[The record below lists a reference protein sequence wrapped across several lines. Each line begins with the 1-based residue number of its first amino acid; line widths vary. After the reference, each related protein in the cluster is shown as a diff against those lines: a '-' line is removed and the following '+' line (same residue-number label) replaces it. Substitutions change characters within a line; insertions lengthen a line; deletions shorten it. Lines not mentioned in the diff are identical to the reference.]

1 MVPDKIP
8 ALPASWP
15 QDGRA
20 RIRTTADGRTFAI
33 HPEREKVELVAG
45 KWSCPSGEVAA

>member
-1 MVPDKIP
+1 MQNNRLPP
-8 ALPASWP
+8 LPASWP

-20 RIRTTADGRTFAI
+20 RIRTTSDGRTFAI

-45 KWSCPSGEVAA
+45 KWSRPLGEVAS